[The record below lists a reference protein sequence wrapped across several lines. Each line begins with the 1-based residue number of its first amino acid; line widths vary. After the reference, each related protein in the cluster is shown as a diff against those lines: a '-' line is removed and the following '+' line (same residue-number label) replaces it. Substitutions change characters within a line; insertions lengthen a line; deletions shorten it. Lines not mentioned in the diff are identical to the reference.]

1 MNKRI
6 KRLISLL
13 LTLSMLLGL
22 LMVSAQAATEQNDSQ
37 ESSQASVELVFE
49 YPKDV
54 PKDEVKLSVFQG
66 IPQWRQKN
74 DAKTIEDVPEVLT
87 NPTNPNYPKLKEILP
102 DKDGK
107 YIVKNKL
114 VKPIEGLTEEENDNW
129 KYEDRGTYKIEADKL
144 IMTSELEAPGYETI
158 TFIIQKFSKNSI
170 TLYDPKEKEEQLKS
184 VTFERIPESDF

>member
-74 DAKTIEDVPEVLT
+74 DAKTIEDVYEPYLLQE
-87 NPTNPNYPKLKEILP
+87 
-102 DKDGK
+102 G
-107 YIVKNKL
+107 YIQRT
-114 VKPIEGLTEEENDNW
+114 P
-129 KYEDRGTYKIEADKL
+129 RGRKISPQGYRLLGYKMPSA
-144 IMTSELEAPGYETI
+144 
-158 TFIIQKFSKNSI
+158 QQ
-170 TLYDPKEKEEQLKS
+170 TL
-184 VTFERIPESDF
+184 F